1 MLDVRRPKRWAS
13 RRRALCALL
22 AVVGCLFMPFTASAH
37 GIRSGSLRIDALSE
51 THALVRWTT
60 TVPDAAV
67 RVDLPAA
74 CTATSEEEV
83 ETAAFRMWSLE
94 CPQGIAGATF
104 SLHGLGPQV
113 SEATLLAHLADGR
126 SLSHLLTS
134 DAPSWSLPSTQ
145 SPLEVSK
152 SYLLAGVVHIA
163 TGADHLLFLTLL
175 VLLLRRPRAVLIA
188 ETAFTLSHS
197 IAFSLTALG
206 WIHVPAAPAEACIA
220 LSLVL
225 LALDVEAEP
234 TVNARRGAL
243 AALVFGVV
251 HGLGFAGGLAE
262 TGLPDHHVA
271 LALAGFG
278 AGVEIGQVAFL
289 VVLLSLIALASRW
302 RSFPRLVP
310 LAATVIGS
318 FATAWLIE
326 RLVVAFS
333 V

>member
-1 MLDVRRPKRWAS
+1 MRNTRPTERRATQ
-13 RRRALCALL
+13 RRALGALL
-22 AVVGCLFMPFTASAH
+22 AIAMCLFVPVVASAH
-37 GIRSGSLRIDALSE
+37 GIRSGSLRIDALSP
-51 THALVRWTT
+51 THALVRWST

-67 RVDLPAA
+67 QVILPVA
-74 CTATSEEEV
+74 CTASSEEEV
-83 ETAAFRMWSLE
+83 ESSGFRVWSLD
-94 CPQGIAGATF
+94 CPHGIAGATF

-126 SLSHLLTS
+126 TLSHLLTS
-134 DAPSWSLPSTQ
+134 DTPSWSLPSTQ

-206 WIHVPAAPAEACIA
+206 WIHVPAAPAEVCIA

-234 TVNARRGAL
+234 TIDARRGAL

-262 TGLPDHHVA
+262 AGLPDQHVA

-289 VVLLSLIALASRW
+289 VVLLSLVALASRW
-302 RSFPRLVP
+302 RAFPRLVP
-310 LAATVIGS
+310 VAATGIGS